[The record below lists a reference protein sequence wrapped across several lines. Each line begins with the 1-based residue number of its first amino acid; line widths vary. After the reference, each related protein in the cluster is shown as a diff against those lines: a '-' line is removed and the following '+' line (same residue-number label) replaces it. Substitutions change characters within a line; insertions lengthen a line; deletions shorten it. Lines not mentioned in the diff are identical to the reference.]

1 MKTSSSSFSSFLK
14 FSSLIFGTA
23 AILLTLL
30 PVQYFILP
38 SMRIKEE
45 FRPIMFMNQMR
56 SYHDDLPT
64 NFFGVP
70 PKITIGPHGFL
81 AVVSPGT
88 NLPETLNSSVQ
99 LLQWYDENEGWF
111 NKTIAKYGGVLLR
124 NFNIKAP
131 VDFDNFVGH
140 LHPDI
145 TTDIYLG
152 TTPRFRVNGTRF
164 IFTASEAPRFV
175 TIPTHIELSFS
186 PSPPPRIYFYANVVN
201 PAPGGQTPLTDF
213 RQVWRDL
220 SPQLKEKMARKGLV
234 YERWYR
240 HEKNPAH
247 DPLVHKTW
255 YLSPPSTLCSFSP
268 LSDPHSPSS

>member
-1 MKTSSSSFSSFLK
+1 
-14 FSSLIFGTA
+14 
-23 AILLTLL
+23 
-30 PVQYFILP
+30 
-38 SMRIKEE
+38 MRIKEE
-45 FRPIMFMNQMR
+45 FKPIMFMGQMR

-64 NFFGVP
+64 NFFGAPLNV
-70 PKITIGPHGFL
+70 TIGPHGFM
-81 AVVSPGT
+81 AVVSPGIDLPDTLSST
-88 NLPETLNSSVQ
+88 NSQ

-111 NKTIAKYGGVLLR
+111 NKTISKYGGVLLR
-124 NFNIKAP
+124 NFNIKTP
-131 VDFDNFVGH
+131 LDFDIFVGH

-201 PAPGGQTPLTDF
+201 PSPGGQTPLTDF

-220 SPQLKEKMARKGLV
+220 SPQLKDKMARKGLV

-240 HEKNPAH
+240 HEKSSAH

-255 YLSPPSTLCSFSP
+255 YTLPSPVLLFCPLLSLFSSLFKGNLCS
-268 LSDPHSPSS
+268 